1 MPIYEF
7 YCSGCHTLFNFLSK
21 TVNTSKRPP
30 CPKCRRKLERQ
41 VSLFSVSGDA
51 NEGGSLDELPVDESK
66 LEKAMMELAGDAE
79 KINEDDP
86 RQAATLMRKFSQMTG
101 MEFNEGMESA
111 LARLEAGEDPDK
123 IEAEMGDSME
133 NEDPF
138 VLPGQKTRKR
148 ALQRPPSVDDTL
160 YEM

>member
-7 YCSGCHTLFNFLSK
+7 YCSHCHTIFSFFSK
-21 TVNTSKRPP
+21 RVNTAGSPP
-30 CPKCRRKLERQ
+30 CPKCSRKLDRQ
-41 VSLFSVSGDA
+41 VSLFSMGGDSSE
-51 NEGGSLDELPVDESK
+51 EGSMDDLPVDESK
-66 LEKAMMELAGDAE
+66 LEDAMMQLAGDAE

-86 RQAATLMRKFSQMTG
+86 RQAAMLMRKFSKLTG

-123 IEAEMGDSME
+123 IEAEMGDAMDS
-133 NEDPF
+133 EDPF
-138 VLPGQKTRKR
+138 VLPGQKKKR
-148 ALQRPPSVDDTL
+148 IAQRPPRKDDTL